1 MKKAW
6 KIRVKVGFE
15 RGNLMIIDY
24 LRKTYGKTNKDF
36 YSLADDALQKGEKM
50 FIVTANPEIFMNGEK
65 DEDFGQILMRKD
77 VVIVPDGIGVV
88 KAMEMAKISV
98 KERIPGVELAAHLIK
113 TAGEC
118 EKSVFFLGAKQFV
131 IDALVEKVKKENPK
145 IRIAGAVN
153 GYDRNKDEVFGE
165 ILEKKPDLVF
175 VALGVPAQ
183 EKLIAKYYDRFE
195 KGIFIGV
202 GGSFDVLSGTKSR
215 APKFFIKMNLEWL
228 YRIMK
233 EPKRIGRFYKSNVKF
248 FSVVKKQIKEG
259 K

>member
-1 MKKAW
+1 
-6 KIRVKVGFE
+6 
-15 RGNLMIIDY
+15 MIIDY
-24 LRKTYGKTNKDF
+24 LKKTYGKTNGEF
-36 YSLADDALQKGEKM
+36 YSLVDSALEKGEKM
-50 FIVTANPEIFMNGEK
+50 FIVTANPEIFMNGEG
-65 DEDFGQILMRKD
+65 DEAFDKILLRKD

-88 KAMEMAKISV
+88 KAMEMAKVPV

-113 TAGEC
+113 TAGEK
-118 EKSVFFLGAKQFV
+118 ENSVFFLGAKQFV
-131 IDALVEKVKKENPK
+131 MDALVEKVKRENPK
-145 IRIAGAVN
+145 INIVGAVN
-153 GYDRNKDEVFGE
+153 GYDRNKDEVFEE
-165 ILEKKPDLVF
+165 IMDKKPDLVF

-183 EKLIAKYYDRFE
+183 EKLIAKYYDKFD

-202 GGSFDVLSGTKSR
+202 GGSFDVLSGTKAR

>member
-1 MKKAW
+1 
-6 KIRVKVGFE
+6 
-15 RGNLMIIDY
+15 MIIDY
-24 LRKTYGKTNKDF
+24 LKKTYGETNKEF
-36 YSLADDALQKGEKM
+36 YGIADKALIKGEKM
-50 FIVTANPEIFMNGEK
+50 FIVTANPEIFMTGEG
-65 DEDFGQILMRKD
+65 DEAFDKILLRKD

-88 KAMEMAKISV
+88 KAMEMAKVPV

-113 TAGEC
+113 TAGDN

-131 IDALVEKVKKENPK
+131 MDALVEKVKSENPK
-145 IRIAGAVN
+145 INIVGAVN
-153 GYDRNKDEVFGE
+153 GYDRNKDEVFEE
-165 ILEKKPDLVF
+165 ILEKKPDLIF

-183 EKLIAKYYDRFE
+183 EKLIAKYYDRFD

-202 GGSFDVLSGTKSR
+202 GGSFDVLSGTKAR

>member
-1 MKKAW
+1 
-6 KIRVKVGFE
+6 
-15 RGNLMIIDY
+15 MILDY
-24 LRKTYGKTNKDF
+24 LKKTYGETNKDF
-36 YSLADDALQKGEKM
+36 YALADSAMVQGKKM
-50 FIVTANPEIFMNGEK
+50 FIVTANPEIFMTGEGDK
-65 DEDFGQILMRKD
+65 AFDNILMRDD

-88 KAMEMAKISV
+88 KAMEMAKVPV

-113 TAGEC
+113 TAGEK

-131 IDALVEKVKKENPK
+131 IDALTEKVKKENPNIK
-145 IRIAGAVN
+145 IAGAVN
-153 GYDRNKDEVFGE
+153 GYDRDKDQVFQE

-183 EKLIAKYYDRFE
+183 EKLIAKYYDSFD
-195 KGIFIGV
+195 KGIFVGV
-202 GGSFDVLSGTKSR
+202 GGSFDVLSGTKAR
-215 APKFFIKMNLEWL
+215 APKLFIKLNLEWL

-248 FSVVKKQIKEG
+248 FSVVKKQIKES

>member
-1 MKKAW
+1 
-6 KIRVKVGFE
+6 
-15 RGNLMIIDY
+15 MIIDY
-24 LRKTYGKTNKDF
+24 LKKTCGKTNSEF
-36 YSLADDALQKGEKM
+36 YAAADNALDKGAKM
-50 FIVTANPEIFMNGEK
+50 FIVTANPEIFMTGEN
-65 DEDFGQILMRKD
+65 DADFDKILMRDD

-88 KAMEMAKISV
+88 KAMEMAKVPV

-113 TAGEC
+113 TAGEKK
-118 EKSVFFLGAKQFV
+118 KSVFFLGAKQFV
-131 IDALVEKVKKENPK
+131 IDALTEKVKKENPG
-145 IRIAGAVN
+145 ITIAGAVN
-153 GYDRNKDEVFGE
+153 GYDRNKDEVFEE
-165 ILEKKPDLVF
+165 IIEKKPDLVF

-183 EKLIAKYYDRFE
+183 EKLIAKYYDRFG

-202 GGSFDVLSGTKSR
+202 GGSFDVLSGTKAR

-248 FSVVKKQIKEG
+248 FSVVKRQIKEG